1 MFDVW
6 NKGEMRGYKVY
17 DVFVKPNSTATYFL
31 VYDAVAGCWRYVPA
45 NDFEPIE
52 DEEVL

>member
-6 NKGEMRGYKVY
+6 HKDEMRGYKVY
-17 DVFVKPNSTATYFL
+17 DVFVNQNFMATYFL
-31 VYDAVAGCWRYVPA
+31 VYDAVAGYWRYAPA

>member
-6 NKGEMRGYKVY
+6 NKDEMRCYKVY
-17 DVFVKPNSTATYFL
+17 DVFVKQNFMTTYFL
-31 VYDAVAGCWRYVPA
+31 VYDAVAGCWRYAPA